1 MARVASSNAI
11 VFYQGARRASIMWR
25 IPLHNH
31 AQSHIEGANITF
43 IKRASPMSNF
53 DERKSAEESNYVRNE
68 ELDFKVV
75 ARRNKLLGAWAAGLM
90 GIEGEEAEAYAKSIV
105 MADFEEAGDDDV
117 FRKVKGDLDAKGVE
131 VSEHQ
136 VRREMESLLETARA
150 QLTA

>member
-1 MARVASSNAI
+1 
-11 VFYQGARRASIMWR
+11 
-25 IPLHNH
+25 
-31 AQSHIEGANITF
+31 
-43 IKRASPMSNF
+43 MSQF
-53 DERKSAEESNYVRNE
+53 DERKSAEEANYVHNE
-68 ELDFKVV
+68 ELDFKVT

-90 GIEGEEAEAYAKSIV
+90 GLEGDSAADYAKSIV

-117 FRKVKGDLDAKGVE
+117 YRKIKGDLDAKGVD

>member
-1 MARVASSNAI
+1 
-11 VFYQGARRASIMWR
+11 
-25 IPLHNH
+25 
-31 AQSHIEGANITF
+31 
-43 IKRASPMSNF
+43 MSQF

-68 ELDFKVV
+68 ELDFKVT

-90 GIEGEEAEAYAKSIV
+90 GLDADAADEYAKSIV

-117 FRKVKGDLDAKGVE
+117 YRKIKGDLDAKGLD

>member
-1 MARVASSNAI
+1 
-11 VFYQGARRASIMWR
+11 MWR
-25 IPLHNH
+25 IPLHKP
-31 AQSHIEGANITF
+31 AQSHIEGANTTPD
-43 IKRASPMSNF
+43 IKANPMSNF

-90 GIEGEEAEAYAKSIV
+90 GIDGDDAEAYAKSIV

-117 FRKVKGDLDAKGVE
+117 YRKVKSDLDAKGVE

>member
-1 MARVASSNAI
+1 MSS
-11 VFYQGARRASIMWR
+11 
-25 IPLHNH
+25 
-31 AQSHIEGANITF
+31 
-43 IKRASPMSNF
+43 F

-68 ELDFKVV
+68 ELDFKVA

-90 GIEGEEAEAYAKSIV
+90 GLEGEAADEYAKTVV

-117 FRKVKGDLDAKGVE
+117 YRKIKGDLDAKGVD
-131 VSEHQ
+131 VSEHH

>member
-1 MARVASSNAI
+1 
-11 VFYQGARRASIMWR
+11 
-25 IPLHNH
+25 
-31 AQSHIEGANITF
+31 
-43 IKRASPMSNF
+43 MSQF

-68 ELDFKVV
+68 ELDFKVI

-90 GIEGEEAEAYAKSIV
+90 GIIGDDADAYAKSIV

-117 FRKVKGDLDAKGVE
+117 YRKVKVDLDAKGID

-136 VRREMESLLETARA
+136 VRREMEVLLETARA

>member
-1 MARVASSNAI
+1 
-11 VFYQGARRASIMWR
+11 
-25 IPLHNH
+25 
-31 AQSHIEGANITF
+31 
-43 IKRASPMSNF
+43 MSQF

-75 ARRNKLLGAWAAGLM
+75 ARRNKLLGAWAAGLL
-90 GIEGEEAEAYAKSIV
+90 GLEGDAATEYAKSIV

-117 FRKVKGDLDAKGVE
+117 YRKVKGDLDAKGVE